1 MRTPVGGIELSVVEV
16 VGQRLV
22 EQEGTARSV
31 VGDGLGIDGVEARRL
46 VQDEVTLGWA
56 ASRREGRRSVG
67 QALTPRNMRCAGAPI
82 RGARGW
88 RRGRAGR

>member
-31 VGDGLGIDGVEARRL
+31 VGDGLGIDG
-46 VQDEVTLGWA
+46 TLPHA
-56 ASRREGRRSVG
+56 MHASRGDPGSKLEVWSSRKSR
-67 QALTPRNMRCAGAPI
+67 
-82 RGARGW
+82 
-88 RRGRAGR
+88 